1 MDNIKSF
8 FAKDSTKML
17 AGIVLGAALFAIN
30 KYITDPDLKNY
41 LYTTVVGLGVYLGI
55 TSGGTSS
62 LRSNASNNATAELVG
77 QGIVSPSTSVPKPP
91 TGFVRL
97 LLLVVLVIGALSF
110 AFAARAQTPSPSPA
124 NPSLLQPKFGGCLAS
139 GQTCFGPS
147 VSISLVSIDLKS
159 GSVTTG
165 VMPGVGYGAVFF
177 ADQWYRA
184 GVAGY
189 TSFRDTADGQRMVG
203 SLVFSFAEYLRL
215 GVGRQFGPSERFF
228 GLLGIGSEFGSVP
241 TAKP

>member
-1 MDNIKSF
+1 MD
-8 FAKDSTKML
+8 L
-17 AGIVLGAALFAIN
+17 AF
-30 KYITDPDLKNY
+30 ITDPIVKFLNERVFGHLPSSIAGWLAGVLLESGTYWDSQQAVAVIPEKY
-41 LYTTVVGLGVYLGI
+41 RFVVHVLTLIAIGWGSSYKKAAASSGTGTPPQAGFI
-55 TSGGTSS
+55 T
-62 LRSNASNNATAELVG
+62 
-77 QGIVSPSTSVPKPP
+77 
-91 TGFVRL
+91 VRL
-97 LLLVVLVIGALSF
+97 GLFVALAVF
-110 AFAARAQTPSPSPA
+110 ATMLAIPARAQTPSPSPA
-124 NPSLLQPKFGGCLAS
+124 RPSLMQPKFGGCLAS

-165 VMPGVGYGAVFF
+165 VMPGVGYGAIFF

-241 TAKP
+241 TARP